1 MLCNHCGSQID
12 DDAMFCPV
20 CGKAVTGGET
30 ARPAAGTAQP
40 SGGAFQPAGTIAQPA
55 AGKVQPPAAKKKSP
69 LPLILGAAG
78 IAAAAAAV
86 FMLVVVPMQ
95 NRKKAFEVTDAF
107 MKAVDAGDFDSA
119 MQYFSEDMKD
129 SRIEGFREIN
139 DGIQELIKPLDDA
152 GLKDS
157 YPAEY
162 REICASAE
170 EFKTTVFNNL
180 LREYSLKESDI
191 KADRTQASA
200 PVSVKIISDISFDDY
215 LDEEMIE
222 QLSMTYMG
230 ANMDKVLA
238 YAFSEDDAA
247 MEADMMK
254 TMYPAM
260 LKAVE
265 TAFEESPSS
274 EELWTIQ
281 TSKIGDEWKITG
293 LTSET
298 VKEAEKSTDAE
309 IRQKKQ
315 KILAEMISDMTA
327 RMGTASAASASSGA
341 QSAAL
346 PDSQSAAQ
354 PYDQSAGLAAA
365 QPAAGT
371 QGQPASAAEIDDFL
385 GGWSGAS
392 GRWGLS
398 IAKTGKD
405 EVSISYSGS
414 LGAESYEEM
423 TAQGKWDNGRIIY
436 GEGTKSVYEYDE
448 AKDDFVQTEIWQGY
462 GALTLRDRN
471 FDPDSTDKNV
481 LAPDGEEFYA
491 ASKYLVWESQETPVW
506 KQPEQTQ
513 PAQQQPAASAASTW
527 PGVELS
533 ADEVQQSIL
542 DARLTAD
549 GYILP
554 DADRAYISRDY
565 LQYFSQDDLRLAVN
579 EIYAR
584 HGRRFNSADLQ
595 NYFDQKTWYQGTI
608 APEAFDESVLN
619 AFEKENAKLI
629 DSMRSH

>member
-1 MLCNHCGSQID
+1 MFCNHCGSQID

-30 ARPAAGTAQP
+30 AQTAG
-40 SGGAFQPAGTIAQPA
+40 GDFQPAGTTA
-55 AGKVQPPAAKKKSP
+55 QPPAVKKKSP
-69 LPLILGAAG
+69 LPLLLGAAG

-119 MQYFSEDMKD
+119 MQYFSEDMKNSRLNGFLEIGD
-129 SRIEGFREIN
+129 S
-139 DGIQELIKPLDDA
+139 IQELTKPLDDA

-157 YPAEY
+157 DPAKY
-162 REICASAE
+162 REISDAAE
-170 EFKTTVFNNL
+170 DFKKAVFNDL
-180 LREYSLKESDI
+180 VREYSLKESDI

-200 PVSVKIISDISFDDY
+200 PVNVKIISDISFDDY
-215 LDEEMIE
+215 LDDEMTE
-222 QLSMTYMG
+222 QLSMAYMS
-230 ANMDKVLA
+230 ANMEKVLG

-247 MEADMMK
+247 LEADMLT
-254 TMYPAM
+254 TMYPAI
-260 LKAVE
+260 LKAVK

-281 TSKIGDEWKITG
+281 AAKVGDEWKITG

-327 RMGTASAASASSGA
+327 RMGNTSAPSAASGA

-354 PYDQSAGLAAA
+354 PYDQSAGQAAS

-371 QGQPASAAEIDDFL
+371 QGQPASAAGIDDFL
-385 GGWSGAS
+385 GSWTGVS
-392 GRWGLS
+392 GRWGID
-398 IAKTGKD
+398 IAKTGKN

-414 LGAESYEEM
+414 LGADSYEEM

-436 GEGTKSVYEYDE
+436 GEGTKSIYEYDDG
-448 AKDDFVQTEIWQGY
+448 KDDFVQTEIWKGY
-462 GALTLRDRN
+462 GALTLKDRN
-471 FDPDSTDKNV
+471 FDPDSTDKSV
-481 LAPDGEEFYA
+481 LAPAGEEFYA
-491 ASKYLVWESQETPVW
+491 ASRYLVWENEEALAW

-513 PAQQQPAASAASTW
+513 PAQQQPAVSAASTW

-542 DARLTAD
+542 DAKLTAD

-554 DADRAYISRDY
+554 EADKTYISRDY

-629 DSMRSH
+629 DSMRSR

>member
-1 MLCNHCGSQID
+1 MFCNHCGSQID

-30 ARPAAGTAQP
+30 AQTAG
-40 SGGAFQPAGTIAQPA
+40 GDFQPAGTTAQPLA
-55 AGKVQPPAAKKKSP
+55 VKKKSP

-78 IAAAAAAV
+78 IAAAAAAA

-107 MKAVDAGDFDSA
+107 MKAVDAGDFDGA

-129 SRIEGFREIN
+129 SRIEGFREID

-157 YPAEY
+157 DPAKY
-162 REICASAE
+162 REISDAAE
-170 EFKTTVFNNL
+170 DFKKAVFNNL
-180 LREYSLKESDI
+180 VREYSLKESDI
-191 KADRTQASA
+191 NADRTQASA

-215 LDEEMIE
+215 LDEEMTE
-222 QLSMTYMG
+222 QLSMAYMS

-247 MEADMMK
+247 MEADMLK
-254 TMYPAM
+254 TMYPAI
-260 LKAVE
+260 LKAVK

-281 TSKIGDEWKITG
+281 AAKVGDEWKITG

-327 RMGTASAASASSGA
+327 RMGNTSAASTSSGV
-341 QSAAL
+341 QSAAQS
-346 PDSQSAAQ
+346 DSQSAAQ
-354 PYDQSAGLAAA
+354 PYDQSAGQAAS

-371 QGQPASAAEIDDFL
+371 QGQPASAAGIDDFL
-385 GGWSGAS
+385 GSWTGVS
-392 GRWGLS
+392 GRWGID
-398 IAKTGKD
+398 IAKTGKN

-414 LGAESYEEM
+414 LGADSYEEM

-436 GEGTKSVYEYDE
+436 GEGTKSIYEYDDG
-448 AKDDFVQTEIWQGY
+448 KDDFVQTEIWKGY
-462 GALTLRDRN
+462 GALTLKDRN
-471 FDPDSTDKNV
+471 FDPDSTDKSV
-481 LAPDGEEFYA
+481 LAPAGEEFYA
-491 ASKYLVWESQETPVW
+491 ASRYLVWESEEAPVW

-513 PAQQQPAASAASTW
+513 PAQQPAVSAASTW

-554 DADRAYISRDY
+554 EADKAYISRDY

-629 DSMRSH
+629 DSMRSR

>member
-1 MLCNHCGSQID
+1 MFCNHCGSQID

-30 ARPAAGTAQP
+30 AQTAG
-40 SGGAFQPAGTIAQPA
+40 GDFQPAGTTAQPSA
-55 AGKVQPPAAKKKSP
+55 VKKKSP

-107 MKAVDAGDFDSA
+107 MKAVDAGDFDGA

-129 SRIEGFREIN
+129 SRIEGFREID

-157 YPAEY
+157 DPAIY
-162 REICASAE
+162 REISDAAE
-170 EFKTTVFNNL
+170 DFKKAVFNNL
-180 LREYSLKESDI
+180 VREYSLKESDI
-191 KADRTQASA
+191 NADRTQASA

-215 LDEEMIE
+215 LDEEMTE
-222 QLSMTYMG
+222 QLSMAYMS

-247 MEADMMK
+247 MEADMLK
-254 TMYPAM
+254 TMYPAI
-260 LKAVE
+260 LKAVK

-281 TSKIGDEWKITG
+281 AAKVGDEWKITG

-327 RMGTASAASASSGA
+327 RMGNTSAASTSSGV
-341 QSAAL
+341 QSAAQS
-346 PDSQSAAQ
+346 DSQSAAQ
-354 PYDQSAGLAAA
+354 PYDQSAGQAAS

-371 QGQPASAAEIDDFL
+371 QGQPASAAGIDDFL
-385 GGWSGAS
+385 GSWTGVS
-392 GRWGLS
+392 GRWGID
-398 IAKTGKD
+398 IAKTGKN

-414 LGAESYEEM
+414 LGADSYEEM

-436 GEGTKSVYEYDE
+436 GEGTKSIYEYDDG
-448 AKDDFVQTEIWQGY
+448 KDDFVQTEIWKGY
-462 GALTLRDRN
+462 GALTLKDRN
-471 FDPDSTDKNV
+471 FDPDSTDKSV
-481 LAPDGEEFYA
+481 LAPAGEEFYA
-491 ASKYLVWESQETPVW
+491 ASRYLVWESEEAPVW

-513 PAQQQPAASAASTW
+513 PAQQPAVSAASTW

-554 DADRAYISRDY
+554 EADKAYISRDY
-565 LQYFSQDDLRLAVN
+565 LQYYSQDDLRLAVN

-629 DSMRSH
+629 DSMRSR

>member
-1 MLCNHCGSQID
+1 MFCNHCGSQID

-30 ARPAAGTAQP
+30 AQTAG
-40 SGGAFQPAGTIAQPA
+40 GDFQPAGTTA
-55 AGKVQPPAAKKKSP
+55 QPPAVKKKSP

-107 MKAVDAGDFDSA
+107 MKAVDAGDFDGA

-129 SRIEGFREIN
+129 SRIEGFREID

-157 YPAEY
+157 DPAKY
-162 REICASAE
+162 REISDAAE
-170 EFKTTVFNNL
+170 DFKKAVFNNL
-180 LREYSLKESDI
+180 VREYSLKESDI

-215 LDEEMIE
+215 LDEEMTE
-222 QLSMTYMG
+222 QLSMAYMS

-247 MEADMMK
+247 LEADMLK
-254 TMYPAM
+254 TMYPAI
-260 LKAVE
+260 LKAVK

-281 TSKIGDEWKITG
+281 AAKVGDEWKITG

-327 RMGTASAASASSGA
+327 RMGNTSAASTSSGV
-341 QSAAL
+341 QSAAQS
-346 PDSQSAAQ
+346 DSQSAAQ
-354 PYDQSAGLAAA
+354 PYDQSAGQAAS

-371 QGQPASAAEIDDFL
+371 QGQPASAAGIDDFL
-385 GGWSGAS
+385 GSWTGVS
-392 GRWGLS
+392 GRWGID
-398 IAKTGKD
+398 IAKTGKN

-414 LGAESYEEM
+414 LGADSYEEM

-436 GEGTKSVYEYDE
+436 GEGTKSIYEYDDG
-448 AKDDFVQTEIWQGY
+448 KDDFVQTEIWKGY
-462 GALTLRDRN
+462 GALTLKDRN
-471 FDPDSTDKNV
+471 FDPDSTDKSV
-481 LAPDGEEFYA
+481 LAPAGEEFYA
-491 ASKYLVWESQETPVW
+491 ASRYLVWESEEAPVW

-513 PAQQQPAASAASTW
+513 PAQQPDVSAASTW

-554 DADRAYISRDY
+554 EADKAYISRDY

>member
-55 AGKVQPPAAKKKSP
+55 AGTVQPPAAKKKSP

-247 MEADMMK
+247 LEADMLK
-254 TMYPAM
+254 TMYH
-260 LKAVE
+260 L
-265 TAFEESPSS
+265 SPSGPRRRS
-274 EELWTIQ
+274 
-281 TSKIGDEWKITG
+281 TSHQSSAGVGGVCGTGRRSTNTGASARPGNSTERYLCVNSDVDVVKIG
-293 LTSET
+293 
-298 VKEAEKSTDAE
+298 
-309 IRQKKQ
+309 
-315 KILAEMISDMTA
+315 
-327 RMGTASAASASSGA
+327 
-341 QSAAL
+341 
-346 PDSQSAAQ
+346 
-354 PYDQSAGLAAA
+354 
-365 QPAAGT
+365 
-371 QGQPASAAEIDDFL
+371 
-385 GGWSGAS
+385 
-392 GRWGLS
+392 
-398 IAKTGKD
+398 
-405 EVSISYSGS
+405 
-414 LGAESYEEM
+414 
-423 TAQGKWDNGRIIY
+423 
-436 GEGTKSVYEYDE
+436 KSVEYTITRRE
-448 AKDDFVQTEIWQGY
+448 Q
-462 GALTLRDRN
+462 N
-471 FDPDSTDKNV
+471 
-481 LAPDGEEFYA
+481 EEFC
-491 ASKYLVWESQETPVW
+491 
-506 KQPEQTQ
+506 
-513 PAQQQPAASAASTW
+513 
-527 PGVELS
+527 G
-533 ADEVQQSIL
+533 
-542 DARLTAD
+542 
-549 GYILP
+549 
-554 DADRAYISRDY
+554 
-565 LQYFSQDDLRLAVN
+565 N
-579 EIYAR
+579 
-584 HGRRFNSADLQ
+584 RF
-595 NYFDQKTWYQGTI
+595 
-608 APEAFDESVLN
+608 
-619 AFEKENAKLI
+619 
-629 DSMRSH
+629 